1 MHLRNLTIAVACWLL
16 AAPLV
21 RAQQPVA
28 LELGGPVKAE
38 LAGGQTHRYTVTAQ
52 KGQYFRVNAQGLGFP
67 AVVRI
72 FAPDRV
78 ASQIEMAWQAAPTA
92 TNTIAWVAKASGEHR
107 IEIAASSNNAA
118 PASYEVMLAEL
129 REALPAD
136 LKLVETQS
144 LNQLPV
150 GGPKVSQLISFI
162 GGAVFII
169 GLSIRYAIKRR
180 RMGALLWSAAP
191 RITFVRFFLLIG
203 FNVIMVLW
211 VASFKS
217 LLGDGVRRLWD
228 DYCILCFYLAGY
240 VFFSRKLYLFENGI
254 GICGGIYTWDRL
266 DGWGIKESDFNL
278 YRKSWMG
285 SRWNTRVKSTP
296 ELEVLLNKYLPGK
309 QRDG

>member
-1 MHLRNLTIAVACWLL
+1 MQMRNLTIAVACWLL
-16 AAPLV
+16 AASLV

-28 LELGGPVKAE
+28 LELGKPVQAE

-52 KGQYFRVNAQGLGFP
+52 EGQFFRVNAQGLGFP
-67 AVVRI
+67 VSVRI
-72 FAPDRV
+72 FGPNGV
-78 ASQIEMAWQAAPTA
+78 ARQIEVTWQAAPTA
-92 TNTIAWVAKASGEHR
+92 TNTIVWVAKASGEYR

-144 LNQLPV
+144 LNQIPV
-150 GGPKVSQLISFI
+150 GGPKVSQWISFI

-266 DGWGIKESDFNL
+266 YGWNVDESVVNL
-278 YRKSWMG
+278 YCKSWMG
-285 SRWNTRVKSTP
+285 SKRSARVKSTP
-296 ELEVLLNKYLPGK
+296 KLEALLNRYLPGK